1 MKLFR
6 FLGFSLLIIF
16 TCSVFSLGSNGSDY
30 HAASKAG
37 ILNTIVPKPTDG
49 GIRENIPAKYHSKY
63 QKWKDE
69 FLSTEMG
76 KQQWESYANNKG
88 FVLVITMSEDQQKFG
103 AGTAGYQWTEAGELV
118 GATISLGKYID
129 KGYPNPIYFPVM
141 NSLSTESA
149 EFDISGNI
157 LAATKFAHELGHV
170 NLTAKS
176 SGETVQ
182 RQNSLMPEYN
192 KILLDNGY
200 DVGDKRLVDLVSQMG
215 GTPVE
220 IWENREYW
228 GETNA
233 MRFLLD
239 RINKEKFYC
248 PVLNRIKRNIQSY
261 AKNYEERFDQIADA
275 RSPDVCHN

>member
-6 FLGFSLLIIF
+6 FLGFSLLIISI
-16 TCSVFSLGSNGSDY
+16 CSLVCFGSEGSEY
-30 HAASKAG
+30 HSVSKSG

-49 GIRENIPAKYHSKY
+49 GIRENIPSKY
-63 QKWKDE
+63 RARYERWKAE
-69 FLSTEMG
+69 LLATGSG
-76 KQQWESYANNKG
+76 KEQWESYFNNKG
-88 FVLVITMSEDQQKFG
+88 FILVIIISGDQKSG
-103 AGTAGYQWTEAGELV
+103 AGTSEYQWTAEGELV
-118 GATISLGKYID
+118 GATITLGRYID

-141 NSLSTESA
+141 NSLSTQSA

-157 LAATKFAHELGHV
+157 LAATKFAHEFGHV
-170 NLTAKS
+170 NLTAKT
-176 SGETVQ
+176 SGEIVQ
-182 RQNSLMPEYN
+182 RQNSLMPAYN

-200 DVGDKRLVDLVSQMG
+200 DVSDKRLVDLASQMG

-233 MRFLLD
+233 MKFLLD

-261 AKNYEERFDQIADA
+261 AKNYEERFDEIADA
-275 RSPDVCHN
+275 RSPGVCHN